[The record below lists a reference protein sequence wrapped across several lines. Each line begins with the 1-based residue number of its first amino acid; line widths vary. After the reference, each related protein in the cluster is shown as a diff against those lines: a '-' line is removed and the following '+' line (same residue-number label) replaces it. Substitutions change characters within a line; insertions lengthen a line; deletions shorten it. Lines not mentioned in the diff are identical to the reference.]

1 MDFGSLCEGFG
12 RVWGKIFG
20 GFLAFGTH
28 SRKILEMLGMI
39 SPCWGRF
46 SKMDPRA
53 DPRSVTMRGGSLP
66 QTRVEPLLLR
76 FS

>member
-12 RVWGKIFG
+12 RVCGKILG
-20 GFLAFGTH
+20 GFWAFGTH
-28 SRKILEMLGMI
+28 SGKILEMLGMI

-53 DPRSVTMRGGSLP
+53 DPRSVTMRGGPHPSAC
-66 QTRVEPLLLR
+66 
-76 FS
+76 